1 NDLNTEGTGVDPN
14 KNAPKQFD
22 GALQSAVPAR
32 TAIPG
37 PSLTFEGL
45 SAADNT
51 AAIGTTFA
59 PSDENLAAGPNDI
72 VETTNELVRV
82 YDKSGHPRGP
92 AYKLSS
98 LFAGLPGIVATT
110 DDGDP
115 IVLYDRMANRWMISQ
130 FVFASTTSP
139 PYHQAIAVSKTSDP
153 TGAYWVYDFI

>member
-1 NDLNTEGTGVDPN
+1 VNDKNTEGTGVAANPN
-14 KNAPKQFD
+14 SPKQSD
-22 GALQSAVPAR
+22 GTLQTTAPVNV
-32 TAIPG
+32 AIPG
-37 PSLTFEGL
+37 PGLTFEGL

-59 PSDENLAAGPNDI
+59 PSDENMAVGPNDI
-72 VETTNELVRV
+72 IETTNELCRV
-82 YDKSGHPRGP
+82 YDKSGNPRGP
-92 AYKLSS
+92 AFKLSS

-130 FVFASTTSP
+130 FVFTSSTAP

-153 TGAYWVYDFI
+153 TGAYWV